1 MTCQRATE
9 LIDQYGGEASI
20 PLLPRL
26 RLAFHLSYCKG
37 CAQESARLRRVYT
50 FLRTDYIPEA
60 PDLSDAIMNEICA
73 PQETET
79 LDGEPVSLKNWV
91 LVGVIVFFSLLL
103 SSVGLEFSAPGILL
117 RSNLL
122 LPITLTLGFG
132 VTIYG
137 GVFIATHMEDFSE
150 RFGLGPREL

>member
-1 MTCQRATE
+1 MTCERATE
-9 LIDQYGGEASI
+9 LIDQYGGETSVP
-20 PLLPRL
+20 PLVRI
-26 RLAFHLSYCKG
+26 RLAFHRAHCRT
-37 CAQESARLRRVYT
+37 CAEEAVRMERVYR
-50 FLRTDYIPEA
+50 FLRTDYISEA
-60 PDLSDAIMNEICA
+60 PDLRSAIMDKINIPGEA
-73 PQETET
+73 ENPV
-79 LDGEPVSLKNWV
+79 GEPVSLRNWV
-91 LVGVIVFFSLLL
+91 LVGMIVFFSLLL

-137 GVFIATHMEDFSE
+137 GVFIASHMDDFSE